1 MENKKWWLFFGARLY
16 LTQTQTDLS
25 RGIER
30 TENFLV
36 LGTRKAFNKCFHYS
50 HTSSNFLFVVYDTC
64 DPVETEQEK
73 QKMNW
78 AFFCSLEIQGKS
90 GLIKFNLDR
99 LKHNW

>member
-1 MENKKWWLFFGARLY
+1 MENKKWWLFFGARFVSY
-16 LTQTQTDLS
+16 SNSDGS
-25 RGIER
+25 K

-36 LGTRKAFNKCFHYS
+36 LGTRKAFNKCFHYL

-90 GLIKFNLDR
+90 GLIKLDLDR